1 MQISTLVHTQNRHGN
16 TESTLPNPQG
26 LTQRDSPNTAHMLA
40 NAADR
45 SVRASE
51 EMH

>member
-16 TESTLPNPQG
+16 SASTLPNPRG
-26 LTQRDSPNTAHMLA
+26 LTQRESPNTAHMLA

-45 SVRASE
+45 SVPATE